1 MSTLPTLLNEV
12 AVSRLFCIPQQT
24 LQIWRVEGKGPP
36 FFKIGRVVRYDQA
49 DVLTWL
55 ESRKRKHTDGKGDYV
70 TKAEEAQKSKVSRR
84 PILVA

>member
-1 MSTLPTLLNEV
+1 MSTLPTLLNEI
-12 AVSRLFCIPQQT
+12 AVSRLFCIPRQT

-49 DVLTWL
+49 DVLSWL
-55 ESRKRKHTDGKGDYV
+55 ESRKCHHTEGKGDYV
-70 TKAEEAQKSKVSRR
+70 TKADAVQKSKITRR